1 MYAAPKRAMEIFKKK
16 VMSCYSGWKQWKKQ
30 MEKHDMSRGWVLEAH
45 CVISIPL
52 AHLFDSSPSTAG
64 DSGRW
69 QTNAPAF
76 GIALEGERAAAADW
90 PLRWFPLLI
99 VA

>member
-1 MYAAPKRAMEIFKKK
+1 MDAPSKRSINTPKEKVVSCMYL
-16 VMSCYSGWKQWKKQ
+16 GWKQWKKQ
-30 MEKHDMSRGWVLEAH
+30 MEKHDMSRGRAVEAH

-64 DSGRW
+64 DSSGRW

-76 GIALEGERAAAADW
+76 GIALEAERAR